1 MSKNTVSK
9 ISNAFSTGGGGVNF
23 EQKVQAMFL
32 LSLLVDGF
40 CPAMNEQTKS
50 VWFQAK
56 MRYDVDDLAVFTYRG
71 QAEGKLLCQIKH
83 SITISETN
91 QTFQEVITAA
101 WSDFQ
106 KDDFDRDNDRIALVT
121 AQIAYKSQQALRFL
135 HAQAEA
141 SGDEKQFADR
151 VYHTNSSN
159 DDNKKALA
167 AIASCIEKA
176 NDGKP
181 TDLEL
186 WKFCKCFILL
196 LFDVDCKESINRALS
211 ISLIKCNST
220 EKADLVWS
228 RLVEYAGC
236 CNQTAANISLQ
247 NIDREILDLFSN
259 QESIQ
264 SLPLPLEKVD
274 LFIPMLALI
283 GSWNEK
289 NEFDRQ
295 IVEKISNMG
304 YSEFES
310 RARSMLCQNSE
321 YLKLENGIWKV
332 LHKEELLEQCKNMI
346 FDDCVNRLLQAA
358 QIVFSQRSQR
368 VISQNPYYI
377 ETDGEYDNSKILRKS
392 LAKSLCWIKKSLSE
406 LSRCN
411 RNDIEDSI
419 YELVR
424 AILKDGDWIMWA
436 SLQDCLQNIAELLPD
451 EFLKK
456 IEWSTIYKPQE
467 ILRLFPKSG
476 DSIMRPN
483 YITHILWAIEAL
495 AWAPDY
501 LIPAINALGLLA
513 ALPYEKTN
521 WANTP
526 INSIVSIL
534 LPWHPQTLADAE
546 KRKNALRCLKNDNP
560 SVFWKV
566 LVKLLPNQ
574 TRTTSG
580 NSKPEYLLLEIPEK
594 IEITDAEVYEQYDF
608 NLELAV
614 EVSKNEIEKLA
625 FLAKQITYMKEST
638 LLEYLDCIDR
648 NIEFANEKELFT
660 LWLNLRKQI
669 AQPNLKEGTVVYSQI
684 DKIQS
689 LIQSIEPKDIRV
701 KYQKLYLEN
710 KYVPDED
717 FRTYWKTL
725 EHKKA
730 IAVKNIFDQFGAEE
744 TEKFGHE
751 VKNMYDVAQKLGS
764 SLNQG
769 EISSVIDGYYAG
781 QLSLQFYIPCVSAYV
796 YNQGSE
802 KLMETS
808 LVQKD
813 TKEILETLSKIP
825 FSLDLYNVVKQL
837 LPNETAYWEIA
848 TVPYA
853 YNEDESEELELIVE
867 NFTKCKRYV
876 DVVNIVGRSELGK
889 LFTAQRVHDM
899 LWLAGTEKSIGAEK
913 VDDYAAR
920 KLIGW
925 LQKQDDV
932 ALEIK
937 CDIEFIYLPILDE
950 YSEVRPHALNTR
962 LSNDPDYFCSLIELF
977 YKKHSEEKHPIEL
990 NEGMGERL
998 CEILLEYKVTPGV
1011 DWNGKFHENVFRSWM
1026 VFVKAW
1032 SLENDR
1038 YEVAMQTVGS
1048 GFAYAELNDEKLP
1061 PKVIMEELN
1070 KAGNEELRR
1079 GYDIGIVNQR
1089 GVHTIDPE
1097 GKPEFKLAADY
1108 EMKAGLA
1115 EKKGY
1120 SRYAELLRGI
1130 AEQYRREASRNIRIA
1145 RREVEE

>member
-1 MSKNTVSK
+1 MGALIDEIKNGTIMKK
-9 ISNAFSTGGGGVNF
+9 I
-23 EQKVQAMFL
+23 
-32 LSLLVDGF
+32 
-40 CPAMNEQTKS
+40 
-50 VWFQAK
+50 
-56 MRYDVDDLAVFTYRG
+56 
-71 QAEGKLLCQIKH
+71 
-83 SITISETN
+83 
-91 QTFQEVITAA
+91 
-101 WSDFQ
+101 
-106 KDDFDRDNDRIALVT
+106 
-121 AQIAYKSQQALRFL
+121 
-135 HAQAEA
+135 
-141 SGDEKQFADR
+141 
-151 VYHTNSSN
+151 
-159 DDNKKALA
+159 KA
-167 AIASCIEKA
+167 IIEKA

-228 RLVEYAGC
+228 RLVEYAGY

-295 IVEKISNMG
+295 IVEKISNME

-346 FDDCVNRLLQAA
+346 FDDCVKRLLQAA

-377 ETDGEYDNSKILRKS
+377 DTDGEYDNSKILRKS

-411 RNDIEDSI
+411 RDDIEGSI

-476 DSIMRPN
+476 DSILQPN
-483 YITHILWAIEAL
+483 YITHMLWAIEAL
-495 AWAPDY
+495 AWSPDY

-513 ALPYEKTN
+513 GLPYEKTN

-580 NSKPEYLLLEIPEK
+580 NSKPEYLLLEIPEN

-614 EVSKNEIEKLA
+614 EVSENEIEKLA
-625 FLAKQITYMKEST
+625 FLAKQIAYMKETT

-730 IAVKNIFDQFGAEE
+730 IAVKNLFDQFGAEE

-853 YNEDESEELELIVE
+853 YNEDESEELKLIVE
-867 NFTKCKRYV
+867 NFMKCKRYV
-876 DVVNIVGRSELGK
+876 DTVNIVGRSGLGK
-889 LFTAQRVHDM
+889 LFTAQRLYDM
-899 LWLAGTEKSIGAEK
+899 LWLAGTEKSIGAET

-925 LQKQDDV
+925 LQEQDDV
-932 ALEIK
+932 ALELK

-950 YSEVRPHALNTR
+950 YSEVQPHALNTR

-990 NEGMGERL
+990 NEGMRERL
-998 CEILLEYKVTPGV
+998 WAILLEYKVTPGV
-1011 DWNGKFHENVFRSWM
+1011 DWNGKFHENVFQSWM
-1026 VFVKAW
+1026 ASVKAW

-1038 YEVAMQTVGS
+1038 YEVTMQTVGS

-1108 EMKAGLA
+1108 EMKASLA